1 VAPEHSKREIPLP
14 GLRHVWN
21 ALPPQGALQFP
32 AAPSE
37 LASGTLPVVNT
48 PIVRGMSIIMMIL
61 LLVAPQSRATCGGG
75 GGGGMGGM
83 SSGAT
88 PSEQVYH
95 VPWRVITP
103 QDPPVSGGL
112 VLYWLPTGAEEVKRS
127 SLLNSRTLSLYA
139 SQCVTMGVVDST
151 SPLGQK
157 LVAGEKLPVA
167 VLATPDG
174 TPVAKA
180 ENQNGYLKVD
190 QVEKLVET
198 EIKKRESAI
207 KEKLDDAKDKAK
219 SGDNQAAIQEYRAVL
234 EQKCLFPNKAKDA
247 AKNLKKLGVTDVGQL
262 FAVPV
267 FDPAKSAR
275 IDSTMRAGL
284 KAENAG
290 NYPEAARLYSAAHK
304 MDPADPTPLRYLG
317 EVYRHETGQWDLAR
331 ATFDEI
337 MAMPA
342 DPLSRAVALHG
353 LGKMTI
359 HEGEF
364 KKGLALMEN
373 SVQTYPLALAYRNLA
388 VYWNSEGD
396 KAKTD
401 SYVHKALALDPE
413 DPYNLIFAAAYR
425 AGNGQGEE
433 ALKIARE
440 NEALLPASYN
450 LAAIYAQTGQ
460 REKALALLKRH
471 FFEYERYQAVRS
483 KEMMEAR
490 VDAVFISLKA
500 DPTFVALTR
509 DADGKLDPTQS
520 TFMRH

>member
-1 VAPEHSKREIPLP
+1 MK
-14 GLRHVWN
+14 
-21 ALPPQGALQFP
+21 
-32 AAPSE
+32 
-37 LASGTLPVVNT
+37 TLIARSTSV
-48 PIVRGMSIIMMIL
+48 IMIL
-61 LLVAPQSRATCGGG
+61 LLLASAPQSWATCGGG

-83 SSGAT
+83 SSGAAPT
-88 PSEQVYH
+88 EQVYH
-95 VPWRVITP
+95 VPWRVVTP
-103 QDPPVSGGL
+103 QDAPVNAGL

-139 SQCVTMGVVDST
+139 SQCVTMAVLDST
-151 SPLGQK
+151 TPLGQK
-157 LVAGEKLPVA
+157 LKGGEKLPVA
-167 VLATPDG
+167 ILAAPDG
-174 TPVAKA
+174 SPVGTA

-190 QVEKLVET
+190 QVERLVET
-198 EIKKRESAI
+198 EMKKRESAI

-219 SGDNQAAIQEYRAVL
+219 SGSDDVAIQEYRAVL

-247 AKNLKKLGVTDVGQL
+247 AKALKKLGVTDVGQL
-262 FAVPV
+262 FDAPV
-267 FDPAKSAR
+267 FDAAKSAR
-275 IDSTMRAGL
+275 IDITMRAGL

-290 NYPEAARLYSAAHK
+290 NYPQAARLYSEAHH

-331 ATFDEI
+331 ATFDKVL
-337 MAMPA
+337 AMPA

-364 KKGLALMEN
+364 KKGLALMEQ

-396 KAKTD
+396 AAKAD
-401 SYVHKALALDPE
+401 IYVHKALALDPE
-413 DPYNLIFAAAYR
+413 DPYNLIFAAAYM
-425 AGNGQGEE
+425 AGNGHGEE

-440 NEALLPASYN
+440 NESILPASYN
-450 LAAIYAQTGQ
+450 LAAIYAQIGD

-471 FFEYERYQAVRS
+471 FFEYERYESVRS

-490 VDAVFISLKA
+490 VDAVFISLKT
-500 DPTFVALTR
+500 DPTFVALTSG
-509 DADGKLDPTQS
+509 ADGKLDPTQS
-520 TFMRH
+520 TFMHH